1 MKKALINVDYTYD
14 FVAENGAL
22 TCGKPG
28 QALKER
34 ITEITKEF
42 IDNEDYVVFAIDVHE
57 VGDPFH
63 PETDLFPPHNIRN
76 TKGRDLYGSLQEVY
90 DENKTKKNVHYIDKT
105 RYSAFAGTDLSIK
118 LRERGINDIYIVGVC
133 TDICVLHTAIDAYN
147 QGYKIFIYDDAVASF
162 NPTGHE
168 WALTHFEKTLGAT
181 IIK

>member
-14 FVAENGAL
+14 FVAEDGAL

-28 QALKER
+28 QALEER

-42 IDNEDYVVFAIDVHE
+42 IENDDYVVFAIDVHE
-57 VGDPFH
+57 KGDPCH
-63 PETDLFPPHNIRN
+63 PETKLFPPHNIRG
-76 TKGRDLYGSLQEVY
+76 TKGRDLYGALKEVY
-90 DENKTKKNVHYIDKT
+90 DENKSKKNVQYMDKT

-118 LRERGINDIYIVGVC
+118 LRERGITDIYIVGVC
-133 TDICVLHTAIDAYN
+133 TDICVLHTAIGAYN
-147 QGYKIFIYDDAVASF
+147 EGYKIFIYEDAVASF
-162 NPTGHE
+162 NPNGHE